1 MSELSEEEK
10 RRILRER
17 RAAKLSKGGASTRL
31 NKITS
36 GVSNSFLPTDSPIDK
51 KASAPASASASSSPS
66 PAATATATSS
76 TTEND
81 SLNTE
86 PIINTSRLKSFNK
99 SSPPVNSKRIS
110 QSFTTEHEDKINEDE
125 DPQIVDL
132 DSFIK
137 DSKNKLS
144 SPHHHTSVPDPLNEN
159 LNENGN
165 EVDIDQLLN
174 SILHGNQHS
183 AAHNNSNDPN
193 QQQPP
198 LPDDFMKTMASML
211 GGQNPFENGAFGDST
226 DGKNP
231 FAAFIG
237 GGDGGIPNNSGSGP
251 TLEEMDYQTKL
262 TEYYNLRNRKIRSV
276 FTLIRYISILILMFR
291 TIINLEIQPTFQ
303 NPELIKDKFF
313 QPSTNFWNYFL
324 IIEVIFQS
332 TFLLF
337 ISQDKNY
344 SSGSFLVNLLNTFG
358 SFLPIN
364 YRKLVLIFV
373 KYQESLLFFIK
384 DISFVVF
391 ILGLIAIFS

>member
-1 MSELSEEEK
+1 MSELSEEDK

-31 NKITS
+31 NKITG

-51 KASAPASASASSSPS
+51 KASLSTSASASPSPS
-66 PAATATATSS
+66 PAPATSS

-81 SLNTE
+81 SINTE
-86 PIINTSRLKSFNK
+86 PIISTSRLKSFNK
-99 SSPPVNSKRIS
+99 SSSSVNSKRIS
-110 QSFTTEHEDKINEDE
+110 QSFTTEDEDKNNEDE

-137 DSKNKLS
+137 DNKNKLS
-144 SPHHHTSVPDPLNEN
+144 SSHHHTSVPDPLNEN
-159 LNENGN
+159 PNENGN

-183 AAHNNSNDPN
+183 AVHNNNNSNN
-193 QQQPP
+193 QQQQPP
-198 LPDDFMKTMASML
+198 LPDDFMKTMASMF

-231 FAAFIG
+231 FAALAG
-237 GGDGGIPNNSGSGP
+237 GNGGVGSDGNFPNGP

-262 TEYYNLRNRKIRSV
+262 TEYYNLRNRKIRSIY
-276 FTLIRYISILILMFR
+276 TLIRYISILILMFK

-324 IIEVIFQS
+324 IIEIIFQS
-332 TFLLF
+332 TFLFF

-364 YRKLVLIFV
+364 YRNLVLIFV
-373 KYQESLLFFIK
+373 KYQESLLFFIQ

-391 ILGLIAIFS
+391 VLGLIAIFS